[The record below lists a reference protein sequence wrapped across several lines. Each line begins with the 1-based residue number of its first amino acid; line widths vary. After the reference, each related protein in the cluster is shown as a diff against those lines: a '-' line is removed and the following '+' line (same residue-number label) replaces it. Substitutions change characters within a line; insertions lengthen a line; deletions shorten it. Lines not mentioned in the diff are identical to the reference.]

1 MSLVSQDRED
11 DDDDDGSAICGSAE
25 RSAGHI
31 RKLLSS
37 LSNDDD
43 SDDMDGCCGD
53 DDSDDMDGCC
63 DDDDSDDMDGCC
75 GDDETDECG
84 VDVCDGEYSL
94 KVDDKLKL
102 DSDVSSDSQNI
113 GTSDMKPYTF

>member
-1 MSLVSQDRED
+1 MASQDRED

-43 SDDMDGCCGD
+43 SN
-53 DDSDDMDGCC
+53 
-63 DDDDSDDMDGCC
+63 DMDGCC

-84 VDVCDGEYSL
+84 VDVFGVDVYSL
-94 KVDDKLKL
+94 KVDDKLKLASDVSKL

-113 GTSDMKPYTF
+113 GTTDMKPYTF

>member
-1 MSLVSQDRED
+1 MSLVSHDRED
-11 DDDDDGSAICGSAE
+11 DDEDDDVDLAMWDSAE
-25 RSAGHI
+25 RSAGPGPI

-43 SDDMDGCCGD
+43 SDDMDGCF
-53 DDSDDMDGCC
+53 
-63 DDDDSDDMDGCC
+63 

-94 KVDDKLKL
+94 KVDDKFKLGSDVSKL
-102 DSDVSSDSQNI
+102 DSDESSVS
-113 GTSDMKPYTF
+113 

>member
-25 RSAGHI
+25 SSAGHI

-37 LSNDDD
+37 LSNHDD

-53 DDSDDMDGCC
+53 
-63 DDDDSDDMDGCC
+63 
-75 GDDETDECG
+75 DECG

-102 DSDVSSDSQNI
+102 DSDTCVI
-113 GTSDMKPYTF
+113 

>member
-53 DDSDDMDGCC
+53 D
-63 DDDDSDDMDGCC
+63 
-75 GDDETDECG
+75 ETDECG
-84 VDVCDGEYSL
+84 VDICDGEYSL

-102 DSDVSSDSQNI
+102 ESDVSKLDSDVSSDSQILEQPMLNHI
-113 GTSDMKPYTF
+113 T

>member
-1 MSLVSQDRED
+1 MASHDRED
-11 DDDDDGSAICGSAE
+11 DDEDDDDDGSTIWGSAE

-37 LSNDDD
+37 LSNDD
-43 SDDMDGCCGD
+43 SDDMDGCF
-53 DDSDDMDGCC
+53 
-63 DDDDSDDMDGCC
+63 

-84 VDVCDGEYSL
+84 VYVCDGVLLL

-113 GTSDMKPYTF
+113 GTADMKPYTFKLKIKNQSMLNHY